1 MKILCDCLKLV
12 MSTAFMLIALEM
24 YDRFTCY
31 IGRCQIDDA
40 AERASAIF
48 WNPIAVTYVGIF
60 WLLIFPVSRKLTKLV
75 GHLAAF
81 IIVIFSA
88 SSIIA
93 IAMAQDDVKSFF
105 WIFFGVFLPWIIA
118 FSIFNIGYGKISNN
132 VARVSE

>member
-1 MKILCDCLKLV
+1 MRIGSGKRPESTQVRRKL
-12 MSTAFMLIALEM
+12 TALRHRLLRVNVSPRHGWIYA
-24 YDRFTCY
+24 TT
-31 IGRCQIDDA
+31 
-40 AERASAIF
+40 
-48 WNPIAVTYVGIF
+48 PIF

-81 IIVIFSA
+81 IIVIFFA